1 MGKLQLQKDIRKNQ
15 GLIISDGTLNPRH
28 LLPTFYDIL
37 TNYNIQ
43 ASQAS
48 QLKKDIETCFRNTNN
63 GSELKPTFHNQY
75 HGLVRLVY
83 GNKFIQEA
91 LASCYDFFDSIAP
104 ANYYFGS
111 SNGDGTCIGFFKYEK
126 ED

>member
-1 MGKLQLQKDIRKNQ
+1 MGKLQLQKEIRKNQ
-15 GLIISDGTLNPRH
+15 GIIISDGTLNPQH

-43 ASQAS
+43 ASQ
-48 QLKKDIETCFRNTNN
+48 LKKDIEAWFRPTSNN

-75 HGLVRLVY
+75 HSLIRLVY
-83 GNKFIQEA
+83 DIEFINETIT
-91 LASCYDFFDSIAP
+91 SCYDFLDSIAP
-104 ANYYFGS
+104 EGYYFGS
-111 SNGDGTCIGFFKYEK
+111 TDGDGACIGFFKYEK

>member
-15 GLIISDGTLNPRH
+15 GVIFSDGTLNPQH
-28 LLPTFYDIL
+28 LLPTLYDIL
-37 TNYNIQ
+37 VYYNI
-43 ASQAS
+43 QAS

-83 GNKFIQEA
+83 GNEFIQEA
-91 LASCYDFFDSIAP
+91 LASCCDFFDSIAP

-111 SNGDGTCIGFFKYEK
+111 SNGDSACIGFFKYEK